1 MMTEDIKSIKK
12 QLKKILDKDRYQ
24 HTLGVMYTASC
35 LAMRYG
41 TDMHQAMLAG
51 ILHDCAKCI
60 PHEKQLSLC
69 EKYDLPIREVE
80 RENPFL
86 LHAKLGAYLARKEYG
101 IEDTGILHAI
111 EVHTTGEPEMNLLDK
126 ILFVADYIEPNRDKA
141 PNLEKIRM
149 LAFQNIDEAVVRI
162 LFDTLHYLNQK
173 RGAVDE
179 KTKETYQYYQK
190 LKK

>member
-1 MMTEDIKSIKK
+1 MTEDIKSIKK

-41 TDMHQAMLAG
+41 SDMHQAMSAG

-86 LHAKLGAYLARKEYG
+86 LHAKLGAYLAREEYG
-101 IEDTGILHAI
+101 IEDTDILHALQ
-111 EVHTTGEPEMNLLDK
+111 VHTTGEPELNLLDK
-126 ILFVADYIEPNRDKA
+126 I
-141 PNLEKIRM
+141 
-149 LAFQNIDEAVVRI
+149 
-162 LFDTLHYLNQK
+162 
-173 RGAVDE
+173 
-179 KTKETYQYYQK
+179 
-190 LKK
+190 